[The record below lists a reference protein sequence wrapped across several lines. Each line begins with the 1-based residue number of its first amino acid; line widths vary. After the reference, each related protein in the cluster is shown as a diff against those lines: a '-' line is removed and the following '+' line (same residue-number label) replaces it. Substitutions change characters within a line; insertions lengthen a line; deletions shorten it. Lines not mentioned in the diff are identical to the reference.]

1 MRHHNDN
8 DDERPFEFTLVSAER
23 LLYQGPV
30 KQVAAPGEAGELGIL
45 PGHSPL
51 LCRLR
56 PGELRITTP
65 DDEVEYLYVS
75 GGMLEV
81 QPFGVTVL
89 ADTAERAEEIDAQAA
104 AAARERA
111 QMAVREA
118 TSLMDLAQAQR
129 ELAEA
134 IARLRTREDAQRR
147 GKLREKPR
155 FEPAPQ
161 RPPRED

>member
-1 MRHHNDN
+1 MRHHHETDE
-8 DDERPFEFTLVSAER
+8 ERPFQFTLVSAER

-30 KQVAAPGEAGELGIL
+30 RQLAAPGVEGELGIL

-51 LCRLR
+51 LSRLR

-65 DDEVEYLYVS
+65 DGETEYLYVS

-89 ADTAERAEEIDAQAA
+89 ADTAERAEEIDARAA
-104 AAARERA
+104 EAARERA
-111 QMAVREA
+111 QVALREA

-134 IARLRTREDAQRR
+134 IARLRTREHAQRR
-147 GKLREKPR
+147 QRRREKPR
-155 FEPAPQ
+155 FEPARGARQ
-161 RPPRED
+161 D